1 LLHPGGTTT
10 PDRESKRVGGV
21 ISEWRSSDIEQLR
34 HRTNHS
40 TLRGAP
46 VTRDRALHFRRGCLY
61 HFNEKF
67 RCDHQRESARGG
79 NCDRRLKISL
89 REEAL
94 NRNPIW
100 ALTPSDL
107 RELRPDLEEA
117 LAERL
122 AR

>member
-1 LLHPGGTTT
+1 
-10 PDRESKRVGGV
+10 
-21 ISEWRSSDIEQLR
+21 
-34 HRTNHS
+34 
-40 TLRGAP
+40 
-46 VTRDRALHFRRGCLY
+46 
-61 HFNEKF
+61 
-67 RCDHQRESARGG
+67 
-79 NCDRRLKISL
+79 LKISL

-122 AR
+122 AW

>member
-10 PDRESKRVGGV
+10 PDRESKRVGGI

-34 HRTNHS
+34 YRTNH
-40 TLRGAP
+40 TALRGAP
-46 VTRDRALHFRRGCLY
+46 ITRDRALHFRRGCLY

-67 RCDHQRESARGG
+67 SCDHQRESARGG
-79 NCDRRLKISL
+79 NCDRRLKIPL

-117 LAERL
+117 LAE
-122 AR
+122 